1 MKKITMFIIK
11 SCPYCKAALGW
22 MDELKEKNPEYK
34 DLKIEIID
42 ENENPEIADKYDYHY
57 VPTYYVDGKKVHEGA
72 ANLRKINK
80 VFKAALKA

>member
-1 MKKITMFIIK
+1 MFIIA

-34 DLKIEIID
+34 NLEIEIID
-42 ENENPEIADKYDYHY
+42 ENEHPEIADKFDYHY
-57 VPTYYVDGKKVHEGA
+57 VPTYYVDDKKVHEGA
-72 ANLRKINK
+72 ANLRKVNK

>member
-1 MKKITMFIIK
+1 MKKITMFKIQ
-11 SCPYCKAALGW
+11 SCPYCQAAFKW
-22 MDELKEKNPEYK
+22 MEELKEKNPEYK
-34 DLKIEIID
+34 TLEIEIID
-42 ENENPEIADKYDYHY
+42 ENEHPEIADKYDYHY

>member
-34 DLKIEIID
+34 KLEIEIID
-42 ENENPEIADKYDYHY
+42 ENEHPEIADKYDYHY
-57 VPTYYVDGKKVHEGA
+57 VPTYYVEGKKVHEGA
-72 ANLRKINK
+72 ANLRKVNK
-80 VFKAALKA
+80 VLKAAIKD